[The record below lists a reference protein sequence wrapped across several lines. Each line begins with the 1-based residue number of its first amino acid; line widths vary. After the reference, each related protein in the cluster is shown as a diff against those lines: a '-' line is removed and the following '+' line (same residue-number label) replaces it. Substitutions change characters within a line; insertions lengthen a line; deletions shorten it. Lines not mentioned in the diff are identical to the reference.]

1 METFMQLIKKNQSMS
16 IFVGIVLVL
25 IIVSW
30 LGL

>member
-1 METFMQLIKKNQSMS
+1 METFIQLIKKNQSMS

-30 LGL
+30 LEL